1 MPPSKSTEPNRYER
15 EIMIVPEQAGDAL
28 SRALEESEERFRRL
42 AHRVG
47 VGVFRASSE
56 GRFVEANPALARM
69 LGRAHESELY
79 DLTMARDVFVDPS
92 DCERM
97 RARLARG
104 AVERV
109 STRWKRS
116 DGTCL
121 TVRLSVRAVV
131 GDDGAVHVDGIVED
145 LTERLHQQ
153 EALRRTERMAC
164 LGATLA
170 GVAHELNNPLAAILG
185 FAQLLLKKDLDAE
198 SRLALETID
207 HEAARAGRIVRDLL
221 TLARKPDAERR
232 ARINLNDVVG
242 YIVGTRRYAL
252 ETHGIACRSTLDPSI
267 PPVAGD
273 RAQLEQVVLNLL
285 NNAEQAIRDSGEDAG
300 QVSIRTRLDGAA
312 VVLEIEDDG
321 PGIPDETRDRIWEPF
336 WTTKALGAGTG
347 LGLTVVRDIV
357 ASHGGDIAVARC
369 REDGERAG
377 ARFVVR
383 LPALCQRATP
393 AMEQCEAASRALDV
407 LVVDGDFQSAG
418 FLTAFLSS
426 RGHAALAAQN
436 IEYALRLAQHLT
448 FDAVICDSSLAAGN
462 AVLAALRSAS
472 GCADARF
479 IVAAGDAASTARLP
493 FPLPPATELVMRPY
507 DLEELRILLE
517 D

>member
-1 MPPSKSTEPNRYER
+1 
-15 EIMIVPEQAGDAL
+15 MIG
-28 SRALEESEERFRRL
+28 
-42 AHRVG
+42 
-47 VGVFRASSE
+47 
-56 GRFVEANPALARM
+56 
-69 LGRAHESELY
+69 
-79 DLTMARDVFVDPS
+79 RDVFVDQS
-92 DCERM
+92 ECERL
-97 RARLARG
+97 RARLMRG
-104 AVERV
+104 PVDRV

-121 TVRLSVRAVV
+121 TVRLSLRTVLAE
-131 GDDGAVHVDGIVED
+131 DGAMLIDGIVED

-153 EALRRTERMAC
+153 ETLRRTERMAC

-185 FAQLLLKKDLDAE
+185 FAQLLLKKEMDEE

-221 TLARKPDAERR
+221 TLARKPDAGRR
-232 ARINLNDVVG
+232 GRINLNDVVG
-242 YIVGTRRYAL
+242 YILGTRRYAL
-252 ETHGIACRSTLDPSI
+252 ETHGIACVSVFDPTL

-285 NNAEQAIRDSGEDAG
+285 NNAEQAIRSSGERSG
-300 QVSIRTRLDGAA
+300 KVSIRTRTEGTA

-357 ASHGGDIAVARC
+357 AGHGGEIGVAHSGA
-369 REDGERAG
+369 EPAG

-383 LPALCQRATP
+383 LPALCHRDAGALEPRET
-393 AMEQCEAASRALDV
+393 ASRALDV
-407 LVVDGDFQSAG
+407 LVVDADFQSAG

-436 IEYALRLAQHLT
+436 IESALRLAEHLT
-448 FDAVICDSSLAAGN
+448 FDAVICDSSLAAGKV
-462 AVLAALRSAS
+462 VLGALRSAA

>member
-1 MPPSKSTEPNRYER
+1 M
-15 EIMIVPEQAGDAL
+15 Q
-28 SRALEESEERFRRL
+28 
-42 AHRVG
+42 
-47 VGVFRASSE
+47 
-56 GRFVEANPALARM
+56 
-69 LGRAHESELY
+69 
-79 DLTMARDVFVDPS
+79 
-92 DCERM
+92 
-97 RARLARG
+97 
-104 AVERV
+104 
-109 STRWKRS
+109 
-116 DGTCL
+116 
-121 TVRLSVRAVV
+121 
-131 GDDGAVHVDGIVED
+131 VDGIVED

-185 FAQLLLKKDLDAE
+185 FAQLLLKKEMDAE

-232 ARINLNDVVG
+232 GRINLNDVVG
-242 YIVGTRRYAL
+242 YILGTRRYAL
-252 ETHGIACRSTLDPSI
+252 ETHGIACISALDPAL
-267 PPVAGD
+267 PPVAGH
-273 RAQLEQVVLNLL
+273 RTQLEQVVLNLL
-285 NNAEQAIRDSGEDAG
+285 NNAEQALRSSGEDAG
-300 QVSIRTRLDGAA
+300 QVSIRTRVEGAA

-321 PGIPDETRDRIWEPF
+321 PGIPGETRDQIWEPF

-357 ASHGGDIAVARC
+357 ASHGGDIRVTPSSD
-369 REDGERAG
+369 EGEG

-383 LPALCQRATP
+383 LPALPYHGGAAT
-393 AMEQCEAASRALDV
+393 EAQETASRALDV
-407 LVVDGDFQSAG
+407 LVVDADLQSAG

-436 IEYALRLAQHLT
+436 IEYALRLAAHLA
-448 FDAVICDSSLAAGN
+448 FDAVICDSSLAAGKV
-462 AVLAALRSAS
+462 VLAALRSAA

-479 IVAAGDAASTARLP
+479 IIAAGDAGSTARLP
-493 FPLPPATELVMRPY
+493 FPLPPATALVMRPY